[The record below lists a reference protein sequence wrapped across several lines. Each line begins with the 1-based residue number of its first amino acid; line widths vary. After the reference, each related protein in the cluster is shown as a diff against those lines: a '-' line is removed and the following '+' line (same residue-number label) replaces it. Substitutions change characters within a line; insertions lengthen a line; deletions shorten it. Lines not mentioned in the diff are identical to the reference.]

1 MGIPFL
7 YNNTNKQINGMII
20 GAKHASTV
28 AADLVKGYF
37 ETKLFYLQRRNVG
50 IDASLTFRDK
60 YRRYLYD
67 WRIMLHKRLDYFE
80 EVLNLLNSP
89 HPSIKFTSG
98 NDDSKLNYFNIT
110 IIKSEAS
117 LITEIHKKKT
127 LEVILICHFKF
138 AIPGT

>member
-7 YNNTNKQINGMII
+7 YNNTNKQINDMII

-110 IIKSEAS
+110 IIKS
-117 LITEIHKKKT
+117 
-127 LEVILICHFKF
+127 
-138 AIPGT
+138 